1 MNTTSWIVC
10 NAFLSRAGSVIKNK
24 LISYL
29 PKEEQELVENLRPS
43 DKDPISRIYDKQLL
57 LKLFHPT
64 WFTSFLRTLP
74 EIDVG
79 LFLSSLPES
88 VCKPIQ
94 SALLYSNDLT
104 PLRNCGKN
112 YLQDALID
120 TLFQESENII
130 PLDLLPNSPLNS
142 LLELSHG
149 KIQQLIEYLGIHDL
163 AVEMKQIIDTVKIKK
178 IHACLSEDKMAY
190 LKSLSQK
197 TEPVLF
203 KRMELAKWDGTADAL
218 FTVVYHRGLNRLAK
232 ALSIEDPSL
241 IWYISR
247 TIPWQECNI
256 FNTLCKP
263 LNHPK
268 AAALLSNQ
276 ILEILPLIQKNSPKD
291 LL

>member
-149 KIQQLIEYLGIHDL
+149 KIQQLIE
-163 AVEMKQIIDTVKIKK
+163 
-178 IHACLSEDKMAY
+178 
-190 LKSLSQK
+190 
-197 TEPVLF
+197 
-203 KRMELAKWDGTADAL
+203 
-218 FTVVYHRGLNRLAK
+218 
-232 ALSIEDPSL
+232 
-241 IWYISR
+241 
-247 TIPWQECNI
+247 
-256 FNTLCKP
+256 
-263 LNHPK
+263 
-268 AAALLSNQ
+268 
-276 ILEILPLIQKNSPKD
+276 
-291 LL
+291 